1 MAASSARRRPGV
13 DAGIDADHVLVHV
26 GADALV
32 GVDQPS
38 GPLVADLA
46 VVEILQLVPHRQVVL
61 LLWLC
66 IRVGL
71 GNLLVQ
77 PGVQGVVLAL
87 AEQHRRLLGRRV
99 ALVERVVHPAVLEA
113 VPGLQLV
120 LVELLGTV
128 VTEGVVGVV
137 THGFSLPSAWARP
150 TPTRHKVR
158 LPGRLVRS
166 VAVTT
171 PDLASRT
178 STRAA
183 AYVRSPSG
191 IYAVVMALF
200 CGLLLI
206 SNVAATKLITVVDGL
221 PAWLG
226 GGIFT
231 DGGALLFPL
240 TYILGDVLAE
250 VYGLRQ
256 ARRAIWVG
264 FALAALASVTFL
276 AVGAAPAGP
285 GYENQDAFVAVLG
298 FVPRIVLA
306 SLAGYLAGQFLNA
319 YVLVRLKDRYAERRL
334 AGRLVGSTVVGE
346 LADTVLF
353 CVIAF
358 AGVFPTWGSL
368 IGYTITGYFYKV
380 AVEVILLPVTL
391 RGDSGDQEAGAGVH
405 SRRGVRCGRV
415 GGAAAAPGRRG
426 RRTST
431 RRSGSTA
438 TGWGWSQEEQ
448 YDADGGARV
457 MILGAGRAT
466 LELSNPAQID
476 YIDTVETGR
485 TGVSPHY
492 RVAFEVDD
500 CAAVTDRLA
509 AAGAELVA
517 APTRTPWDSLNARL
531 QGPADVQLTMFTEL
545 AGKEA

>member
-1 MAASSARRRPGV
+1 MIGAS
-13 DAGIDADHVLVHV
+13 
-26 GADALV
+26 
-32 GVDQPS
+32 
-38 GPLVADLA
+38 
-46 VVEILQLVPHRQVVL
+46 
-61 LLWLC
+61 
-66 IRVGL
+66 
-71 GNLLVQ
+71 
-77 PGVQGVVLAL
+77 
-87 AEQHRRLLGRRV
+87 GR
-99 ALVERVVHPAVLEA
+99 
-113 VPGLQLV
+113 
-120 LVELLGTV
+120 
-128 VTEGVVGVV
+128 
-137 THGFSLPSAWARP
+137 SLPGCRQS
-150 TPTRHKVR
+150 
-158 LPGRLVRS
+158 LLRS
-166 VAVTT
+166 PAVTT
-171 PDLASRT
+171 SDLASAT
-178 STRAA
+178 PSRAA

-221 PAWLG
+221 PSWLG

-264 FALAALASVTFL
+264 FALAALASLTFF
-276 AVGAAPAGP
+276 AVGAAPPGP

-319 YVLVRLKDRYAERRL
+319 YVLVRLKDRFAERGL

-353 CVIAF
+353 CLIAF

-368 IGYTITGYFYKV
+368 IGYTVTGYLYKV

-391 RGDSGDQEAGAGVH
+391 AVIRAIKKREPEY
-405 SRRGVRCGRV
+405 
-415 GGAAAAPGRRG
+415 AAAVTDDPPAAVHQLRLVVAVPDYDAAVRFYRDELGLV
-426 RRTST
+426 
-431 RRSGSTA
+431 
-438 TGWGWSQEEQ
+438 QEEQ

-485 TGVSPHY
+485 TGVSPHF

-500 CAAVTDRLA
+500 CATVTDRLT
-509 AAGAELVA
+509 AAGATLVA
-517 APTRTPWDSLNARL
+517 PPTRTPWESLNSRL
-531 QGPADVQLTMFTEL
+531 QGPAEVQLTVFTEL
-545 AGKEA
+545 AGRPA